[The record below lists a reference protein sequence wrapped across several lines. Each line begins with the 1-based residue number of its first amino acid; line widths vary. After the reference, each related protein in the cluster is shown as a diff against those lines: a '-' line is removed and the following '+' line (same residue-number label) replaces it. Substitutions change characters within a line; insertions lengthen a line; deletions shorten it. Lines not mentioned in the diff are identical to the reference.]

1 MASIDVTEILK
12 GSAAPS
18 ELERKTLKNREMRTK
33 HADDPKKFMDSEVEL
48 DTAIQEMHV
57 LATQPDLYHC
67 FVEAGGPSLM
77 LTLLSHENSDILG
90 ATVNLLQEL
99 TDVDILNEGEAGAA
113 QLIESLSSGRIIE
126 SFLTAFEKLDE
137 KVKDDADAI
146 HNALSV
152 VENMIDFRPETAE
165 DCVNQNLFLWLLR
178 RACQKGQ
185 FDANKMYASEL
196 VALLLQL
203 SETAKRKLTEKVDGI
218 DMLLRALAAYKRH
231 DPENMDEREHMENLF
246 DALCA
251 ALMLPANRGKFLD
264 GEGLQLM
271 NLMLRERKQSRE
283 SALKMID
290 FRPETAEDCVNQ
302 NLFLWLLRRA
312 CQKGQFDANK
322 MYASELVA
330 LLLQLSETAKRKLT
344 EKVDGIDMLLRALA
358 AYKRHDPE
366 NMDER
371 EHMENLFDALCAAL
385 MLPANRGK
393 FLDGEGLQLMNL
405 MLRER
410 KQSRESALKVL
421 DHATTGPEGKD
432 NCNKFVEILGL
443 RTLFPLYMRTPSK
456 VKRKDTTPDEHEEHV
471 CAILA
476 SLLRS
481 CGDVAR
487 QRMMSK
493 FVEHEHEK
501 IDRAIELFIKYKE
514 KLTKFEAKRSRKEDS
529 SVDEED
535 VDRDYLDRLDAGL
548 YSVDAG
554 LYTLQNLSLILADV
568 CAHTSSA
575 RHRASKLFSMK
586 MKQEKITKILLPLL
600 TEYQAN
606 IGEGGDDERR
616 RIDLLVA
623 KLTKADRDKE

>member
-1 MASIDVTEILK
+1 MATVDVSEILRA
-12 GSAAPS
+12 SASSYEPAKKRPCPPPT
-18 ELERKTLKNREMRTK
+18 EVQRPPVDPAYANPEEILAALEQDSTQLVTVDDVYIKKLTSQLEKKILKNREMRTK
-33 HADDPKKFMDSEVEL
+33 HAEDPKKFMDSEIEL

-57 LATQPDLYHC
+57 LATQPEFYGC
-67 FVEAGGPSLM
+67 FVDAGGPSLV
-77 LTLLSHENSDILG
+77 LSLLIHENTDILG

-99 TDVDILNEGEAGAA
+99 TDVDILNESEEGAA
-113 QLIESLSSGRIIE
+113 QLIESLAAGRVIE

-178 RACQKGQ
+178 RACQKGT

-203 SETAKRKLTEKVDGI
+203 SESAKRKLTEKVDGI

-231 DPENMDEREHMENLF
+231 DPETLDEREHMENLF
-246 DALCA
+246 DGLCA
-251 ALMLPANRGKFLD
+251 ALMLPANR
-264 GEGLQLM
+264 E
-271 NLMLRERKQSRE
+271 
-283 SALKMID
+283 
-290 FRPETAEDCVNQ
+290 
-302 NLFLWLLRRA
+302 
-312 CQKGQFDANK
+312 
-322 MYASELVA
+322 
-330 LLLQLSETAKRKLT
+330 
-344 EKVDGIDMLLRALA
+344 
-358 AYKRHDPE
+358 
-366 NMDER
+366 
-371 EHMENLFDALCAAL
+371 
-385 MLPANRGK
+385 K

-421 DHATTGPEGKD
+421 DHATTGTEGKD

-481 CGDVAR
+481 CGDEAR

-501 IDRAIELFIKYKE
+501 VDRGIELFIKYKE
-514 KLTKFEAKRSRKEDS
+514 KLAKFEMKRGRREDG
-529 SVDEED
+529 SVDED
-535 VDRDYLDRLDAGL
+535 VDREYLDRL
-548 YSVDAG
+548 DAG

-568 CAHTSSA
+568 CTHTSSA

-586 MKQEKITKILLPLL
+586 MKQEKISKVLLPLL
-600 TEYQAN
+600 TEYQTN
-606 IGEGGDDERR
+606 LGDGGDDERR
-616 RIDLLVA
+616 RVDLLIA
-623 KLTKADRDKE
+623 RLTKADRDKD

>member
-1 MASIDVTEILK
+1 MAIDTYHFHGPYHLRISPVHFEPAKSCYNKFWTMATIDVTEILRASSSFEPATK
-12 GSAAPS
+12 RSRPSVPEQAQQPVVNTATANPEDILAALEQDSAQAVTVD
-18 ELERKTLKNREMRTK
+18 ETHIRKLTAQLEKKALKNREMRTK
-33 HADDPKKFMDSEVEL
+33 HTDDPKKFMDSEIEL

-57 LATQPDLYHC
+57 LATQPDLYGC

-77 LTLLSHENSDILG
+77 LSLLTHENSDILG

-99 TDVDILNEGEAGAA
+99 TDVDILNEGEEGAA
-113 QLIESLSSGRIIE
+113 QLIESLASGRIVE
-126 SFLTAFEKLDE
+126 SFLTAFDKLDE

-165 DCVNQNLFLWLLR
+165 DCVSQNLFLWLLR

-196 VALLLQL
+196 VALLLQM
-203 SETAKRKLTEKVDGI
+203 SESAKRKLTEKVDGI

-231 DPENMDEREHMENLF
+231 DPESL
-246 DALCA
+246 
-251 ALMLPANRGKFLD
+251 
-264 GEGLQLM
+264 
-271 NLMLRERKQSRE
+271 
-283 SALKMID
+283 
-290 FRPETAEDCVNQ
+290 
-302 NLFLWLLRRA
+302 
-312 CQKGQFDANK
+312 
-322 MYASELVA
+322 
-330 LLLQLSETAKRKLT
+330 
-344 EKVDGIDMLLRALA
+344 
-358 AYKRHDPE
+358 
-366 NMDER
+366 DER

-476 SLLRS
+476 SLFRS
-481 CGDVAR
+481 CGDDAR

-501 IDRAIELFIKYKE
+501 VDRAIELFIKYRE
-514 KLTKFEAKRSRKEDS
+514 KLAKFEAKRARKEDS
-529 SVDEED
+529 SVDED
-535 VDRDYLDRLDAGL
+535 VDREYLDRL
-548 YSVDAG
+548 DAG
-554 LYTLQNLSLILADV
+554 LYTLQNLSLVLADV

-586 MKQEKITKILLPLL
+586 MRQDKISKVLLPLL

-606 IGEGGDDERR
+606 IGDGGDEERR
-616 RIDLLVA
+616 RVDLLIA
-623 KLTKADRDKE
+623 RLTKSDRDKEKE

>member
-1 MASIDVTEILK
+1 MATIDVTEILRASSSTFEPATK
-12 GSAAPS
+12 RARPSVPEQPQRVAVNTATANPEDILAALEQDSAQAVAVD
-18 ELERKTLKNREMRTK
+18 ETHIRKLTAQLEKKALKNREMRTK
-33 HADDPKKFMDSEVEL
+33 HTDDPKKFMDSEIEL

-57 LATQPDLYHC
+57 LATQPDLYGC
-67 FVEAGGPSLM
+67 FVETGGPSLM
-77 LTLLSHENSDILG
+77 LSLLTHENSDILG

-99 TDVDILNEGEAGAA
+99 TDVDILNEGEEGAA
-113 QLIESLSSGRIIE
+113 QLIESLASGRIVE

-165 DCVNQNLFLWLLR
+165 DCVSQNLFLWLLR
-178 RACQKGQ
+178 RACQKLNKISVAKVQENGAPLFQGQ

-196 VALLLQL
+196 VALLLQM
-203 SETAKRKLTEKVDGI
+203 SESAKRKLTEKVDGI

-231 DPENMDEREHMENLF
+231 DPESL
-246 DALCA
+246 
-251 ALMLPANRGKFLD
+251 
-264 GEGLQLM
+264 
-271 NLMLRERKQSRE
+271 
-283 SALKMID
+283 
-290 FRPETAEDCVNQ
+290 
-302 NLFLWLLRRA
+302 
-312 CQKGQFDANK
+312 
-322 MYASELVA
+322 
-330 LLLQLSETAKRKLT
+330 
-344 EKVDGIDMLLRALA
+344 
-358 AYKRHDPE
+358 
-366 NMDER
+366 DER

-476 SLLRS
+476 SLFRS
-481 CGDVAR
+481 CGDDAR

-501 IDRAIELFIKYKE
+501 VDRAIELFIKYRE
-514 KLTKFEAKRSRKEDS
+514 KLAKFEAKRARKEDS
-529 SVDEED
+529 SVDED
-535 VDRDYLDRLDAGL
+535 VDREYLDRL
-548 YSVDAG
+548 DAG
-554 LYTLQNLSLILADV
+554 LYTLQNLSLVLADV

-586 MKQEKITKILLPLL
+586 MRQDKISKVLLPLL

-606 IGEGGDDERR
+606 IGDGGDEERR
-616 RIDLLVA
+616 RVDLLIA
-623 KLTKADRDKE
+623 RLTKSDRDKEKE

>member
-1 MASIDVTEILK
+1 MAALEQHAAQAVTVDEGHIRK
-12 GSAAPS
+12 ITTQ
-18 ELERKTLKNREMRTK
+18 LERKTLKNREMRTK
-33 HADDPKKFMDSEVEL
+33 HPDDPKKFMDSEVEL

-57 LATQPDLYHC
+57 LATQPELYDC

-99 TDVDILNEGEAGAA
+99 TDVDILNEGEEGAA
-113 QLIESLSSGRIIE
+113 QLIESLASGRVIE

-152 VENMIDFRPETAE
+152 VENVCFCDA
-165 DCVNQNLFLWLLR
+165 L
-178 RACQKGQ
+178 ACQKVLCLDTFTLFCCYWFWGQ

-251 ALMLPANRGKFLD
+251 ALMLP
-264 GEGLQLM
+264 
-271 NLMLRERKQSRE
+271 S
-283 SALKMID
+283 
-290 FRPETAEDCVNQ
+290 
-302 NLFLWLLRRA
+302 
-312 CQKGQFDANK
+312 
-322 MYASELVA
+322 
-330 LLLQLSETAKRKLT
+330 
-344 EKVDGIDMLLRALA
+344 
-358 AYKRHDPE
+358 
-366 NMDER
+366 
-371 EHMENLFDALCAAL
+371 
-385 MLPANRGK
+385 NRGK

-476 SLLRS
+476 SLFRS
-481 CGDVAR
+481 CGEVAR
-487 QRMMSK
+487 QRMMNK

-501 IDRAIELFIKYKE
+501 VDRAVELFIKYRE
-514 KLTKFEAKRSRKEDS
+514 KLAKYEAKRVRKEDS

-535 VDRDYLDRLDAGL
+535 LDMFRDYLDRLDAGL
-548 YSVDAG
+548 Y
-554 LYTLQNLSLILADV
+554 TLQNLALILADV
-568 CAHTSSA
+568 CANTSSA

-586 MKQEKITKILLPLL
+586 LKQEKIMKILMPLL
-600 TEYQAN
+600 SEYQAN

-616 RIDLLVA
+616 RVDSIVS
-623 KLTKADRDKE
+623 KLTKSDRERE

>member
-1 MASIDVTEILK
+1 MATIDVTEILRASSSFEPATK
-12 GSAAPS
+12 RSRPSVPEQAQQPVVNTATANPEDILAALEQDSAQAVTVD
-18 ELERKTLKNREMRTK
+18 ETHIRKLTAQLEKKALKNREMRTK
-33 HADDPKKFMDSEVEL
+33 HTDDPKKFMDSEIEL
-48 DTAIQEMHV
+48 DTAI
-57 LATQPDLYHC
+57 
-67 FVEAGGPSLM
+67 
-77 LTLLSHENSDILG
+77 
-90 ATVNLLQEL
+90 QEL
-99 TDVDILNEGEAGAA
+99 TDVDILNEGEEGAA
-113 QLIESLSSGRIIE
+113 QLIESLASGRIVE
-126 SFLTAFEKLDE
+126 SFLTAFDKLDE

-165 DCVNQNLFLWLLR
+165 DCVSQNLFLWLLR

-196 VALLLQL
+196 VALLLQM
-203 SETAKRKLTEKVDGI
+203 SESAKRKLTEKVDGI

-231 DPENMDEREHMENLF
+231 DPESL
-246 DALCA
+246 
-251 ALMLPANRGKFLD
+251 
-264 GEGLQLM
+264 
-271 NLMLRERKQSRE
+271 
-283 SALKMID
+283 
-290 FRPETAEDCVNQ
+290 
-302 NLFLWLLRRA
+302 
-312 CQKGQFDANK
+312 
-322 MYASELVA
+322 
-330 LLLQLSETAKRKLT
+330 
-344 EKVDGIDMLLRALA
+344 
-358 AYKRHDPE
+358 
-366 NMDER
+366 DER

-476 SLLRS
+476 SLFRS
-481 CGDVAR
+481 CGDDAR

-501 IDRAIELFIKYKE
+501 VDRAIELFIKYRE
-514 KLTKFEAKRSRKEDS
+514 KLAKFEAKRARKEDS
-529 SVDEED
+529 SVDED
-535 VDRDYLDRLDAGL
+535 VDREYLDRL
-548 YSVDAG
+548 DAG
-554 LYTLQNLSLILADV
+554 LYTLQNLSLVLADV

-586 MKQEKITKILLPLL
+586 MRQDKISKVLLPLL

-606 IGEGGDDERR
+606 IGDGGDEERR
-616 RIDLLVA
+616 RVDLLIA
-623 KLTKADRDKE
+623 RLTKSDRDKEKE

>member
-12 GSAAPS
+12 GATAPS
-18 ELERKTLKNREMRTK
+18 EPPIKRYRPAASETEQNLPSTIASTNPQDILAALEQHAAQAVTVDEAHIRKITLQLERKTLKNREMRTK

-77 LTLLSHENSDILG
+77 LTLLSHENSDILA

-113 QLIESLSSGRIIE
+113 QLIESLASGRIIE

-196 VALLLQL
+196 IALLLQL
-203 SETAKRKLTEKVDGI
+203 SEAAKRKLTEKVDGI

-231 DPENMDEREHMENLF
+231 DPENL
-246 DALCA
+246 
-251 ALMLPANRGKFLD
+251 
-264 GEGLQLM
+264 
-271 NLMLRERKQSRE
+271 
-283 SALKMID
+283 
-290 FRPETAEDCVNQ
+290 
-302 NLFLWLLRRA
+302 
-312 CQKGQFDANK
+312 
-322 MYASELVA
+322 
-330 LLLQLSETAKRKLT
+330 
-344 EKVDGIDMLLRALA
+344 
-358 AYKRHDPE
+358 
-366 NMDER
+366 DER

-421 DHATTGPEGKD
+421 DHATTGPEGKE

-481 CGDVAR
+481 CGDTAR
-487 QRMMSK
+487 QRMMGK

-501 IDRAIELFIKYKE
+501 VDRAIELFIKYKE
-514 KLTKFEAKRSRKEDS
+514 KLAKFEAKRSRKEDS

-535 VDRDYLDRLDAGL
+535 VDRDYLDRL
-548 YSVDAG
+548 DAG

-616 RIDLLVA
+616 RVDLLVA
-623 KLTKADRDKE
+623 KLTKADREKE

>member
-1 MASIDVTEILK
+1 MASIDVSEILRASTTSLEPSSK
-12 GSAAPS
+12 RSRPSDPEPQQRPNVNTATANPEDILAA
-18 ELERKTLKNREMRTK
+18 LEQDSSQAVPVDETHIKKLTSQLEKKTLKNREMRTK
-33 HADDPKKFMDSEVEL
+33 HSDDPKKFMDSEIEL
-48 DTAIQEMHV
+48 DTAVQEMHV
-57 LATQPDLYHC
+57 LATQPDLYGC

-77 LTLLSHENSDILG
+77 LSLLAHENSDILG

-99 TDVDILNEGEAGAA
+99 TDVDILNEGEEGAA
-113 QLIESLSSGRIIE
+113 QLIESLASGRIVE

-165 DCVNQNLFLWLLR
+165 DCVSQNLFLWLLR

-196 VALLLQL
+196 VALLLQM
-203 SETAKRKLTEKVDGI
+203 SESAKRKLTEKVDGI

-231 DPENMDEREHMENLF
+231 DPESMDEREHMENLF

-264 GEGLQLM
+264 
-271 NLMLRERKQSRE
+271 
-283 SALKMID
+283 
-290 FRPETAEDCVNQ
+290 
-302 NLFLWLLRRA
+302 
-312 CQKGQFDANK
+312 
-322 MYASELVA
+322 
-330 LLLQLSETAKRKLT
+330 
-344 EKVDGIDMLLRALA
+344 
-358 AYKRHDPE
+358 
-366 NMDER
+366 
-371 EHMENLFDALCAAL
+371 
-385 MLPANRGK
+385 
-393 FLDGEGLQLMNL
+393 
-405 MLRER
+405 
-410 KQSRESALKVL
+410 
-421 DHATTGPEGKD
+421 
-432 NCNKFVEILGL
+432 GL

-476 SLLRS
+476 SLFRS
-481 CGDVAR
+481 CGDEAR

-501 IDRAIELFIKYKE
+501 IDRAIELFIKYRE
-514 KLTKFEAKRSRKEDS
+514 KLAKFEAKRARREDS
-529 SVDEED
+529 SVDED
-535 VDRDYLDRLDAGL
+535 VDRDYLDRL
-548 YSVDAG
+548 DAG

-586 MKQEKITKILLPLL
+586 MKQEKVSKVLLPLL

-606 IGEGGDDERR
+606 VGDGGDEERR
-616 RIDLLVA
+616 RIDLLIA
-623 KLTKADRDKE
+623 RLTKSDREKDKE

>member
-1 MASIDVTEILK
+1 MASIDVVEILR
-12 GSAAPS
+12 GSAASIEPPAKRQRSTTSEAEHNVPS
-18 ELERKTLKNREMRTK
+18 SSASANPGDILAALEQHAAQAVNLERKTLKNREMRTK
-33 HADDPKKFMDSEVEL
+33 HAEDPKKFMESEVEL

-57 LATQPDLYHC
+57 LATQPDLYDC

-99 TDVDILNEGEAGAA
+99 TDVDILNEGEEGAA
-113 QLIESLSSGRIIE
+113 RLIESLATGRIVE

-137 KVKDDADAI
+137 KVKDDADAV

-165 DCVNQNLFLWLLR
+165 DCVNQNLFIWLLS

-203 SETAKRKLTEKVDGI
+203 SESAKRKLTEKVDGI
-218 DMLLRALAAYKRH
+218 DMLLRALAVYKRH
-231 DPENMDEREHMENLF
+231 DPENLDEREHMENLF

-264 GEGLQLM
+264 
-271 NLMLRERKQSRE
+271 
-283 SALKMID
+283 D
-290 FRPETAEDCVNQ
+290 
-302 NLFLWLLRRA
+302 
-312 CQKGQFDANK
+312 
-322 MYASELVA
+322 
-330 LLLQLSETAKRKLT
+330 
-344 EKVDGIDMLLRALA
+344 
-358 AYKRHDPE
+358 
-366 NMDER
+366 
-371 EHMENLFDALCAAL
+371 
-385 MLPANRGK
+385 
-393 FLDGEGLQLMNL
+393 EGLQLMNL

-443 RTLFPLYMRTPSK
+443 RTLFPLFMRTPSK

-471 CAILA
+471 CAILS
-476 SLLRS
+476 SLFRS
-481 CGDVAR
+481 CGDAAR

-493 FVEHEHEK
+493 FTEHEHEK
-501 IDRAIELFIKYKE
+501 VDRAIELFIKYRE
-514 KLTKFEAKRSRKEDS
+514 KLAKFEAKRARKEDS

-548 YSVDAG
+548 Y
-554 LYTLQNLSLILADV
+554 TLQNLSLILADV

-575 RHRASKLFSMK
+575 KHRASKLFSMK
-586 MKQEKITKILLPLL
+586 LKQDKILKILLPLL

-606 IGEGGDDERR
+606 IGEGGDEEKRR
-616 RIDLLVA
+616 VDSLVA
-623 KLTKADRDKE
+623 KLTKSDREKE

>member
-1 MASIDVTEILK
+1 MATIDVSEILK
-12 GSAAPS
+12 GTSTPYEPPTKRQRPTSSEAEQNFSTNSSTNPEDILAAL
-18 ELERKTLKNREMRTK
+18 EQHAAQAVTVDEGHIRKITTQLERKTLKNREMRTK
-33 HADDPKKFMDSEVEL
+33 HPDDPKKFMDSEVEL

-57 LATQPDLYHC
+57 LATQPELYDC

-99 TDVDILNEGEAGAA
+99 TDVDILNEGEEGAA
-113 QLIESLSSGRIIE
+113 QLIESLASGRVIE

-251 ALMLPANRGKFLD
+251 ALMLP
-264 GEGLQLM
+264 
-271 NLMLRERKQSRE
+271 S
-283 SALKMID
+283 
-290 FRPETAEDCVNQ
+290 
-302 NLFLWLLRRA
+302 
-312 CQKGQFDANK
+312 
-322 MYASELVA
+322 
-330 LLLQLSETAKRKLT
+330 
-344 EKVDGIDMLLRALA
+344 
-358 AYKRHDPE
+358 
-366 NMDER
+366 
-371 EHMENLFDALCAAL
+371 
-385 MLPANRGK
+385 NRGK

-476 SLLRS
+476 SLFRS
-481 CGDVAR
+481 CGEVAR
-487 QRMMSK
+487 QRMMNK

-501 IDRAIELFIKYKE
+501 VDRAVELFIKYRE
-514 KLTKFEAKRSRKEDS
+514 KLAKYEAKRVRKEDS

-548 YSVDAG
+548 Y
-554 LYTLQNLSLILADV
+554 TLQNLALILADV
-568 CAHTSSA
+568 CANTSSA

-586 MKQEKITKILLPLL
+586 LKQEKIMKILMPLL
-600 TEYQAN
+600 SEYQAN

-616 RIDLLVA
+616 RVDSIVS
-623 KLTKADRDKE
+623 KLTKSDRERE